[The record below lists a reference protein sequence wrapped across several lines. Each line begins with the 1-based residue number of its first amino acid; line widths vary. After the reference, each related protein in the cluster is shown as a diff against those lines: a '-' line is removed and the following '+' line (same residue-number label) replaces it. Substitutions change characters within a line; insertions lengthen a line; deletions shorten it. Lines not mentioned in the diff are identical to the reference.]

1 MGYLKQLEDGTNRLL
16 ITFLSEILTYLD
28 IDTQSFQKEDNFL
41 ANCMRTLKKVREE
54 LNLMKSEYSLRKSLI
69 LSKQML

>member
-1 MGYLKQLEDGTNRLL
+1 MIQTCTNRLL

-28 IDTQSFQKEDNFL
+28 IDTQSFQKEDNSL
-41 ANCMRTLKKVREE
+41 ANCMRTLKKVQEE